1 MEKLPQAGAYTR
13 LLYSY
18 LDLKDLGITYS
29 ESQII
34 RKEKTGTFPRRVRL
48 GENRV
53 AWVAAE
59 IHQWIK
65 SLTEAPRERKP
76 APTPPKDGYQGGRRK
91 RPAQAATEAA

>member
-1 MEKLPQAGAYTR
+1 MINIPQSGAHTR

-18 LDLKDLGITYS
+18 SDLEDLGITYS
-29 ESQII
+29 ESQIR
-34 RKEKTGTFPRRVRL
+34 RKEEDGTFPRRARL
-48 GENRV
+48 GKNRV

-65 SLTEAPRERKP
+65 LLTEAPRERKP
-76 APTPPKDGYQGGRRK
+76 PPTPPKDGYQGGRRK